1 MFKFLLSRIAQ
12 AVPVLLVVVTATFFL
27 VHAAPGGPFSADK
40 AVPPEVIEAL
50 EAQYKLDQPVWRQYI
65 SYLGDIL
72 SGDFGP
78 SFKYPG
84 RSVNELIMAG
94 IPITAELAFYAMLV
108 ALGIGILS
116 GVGAAMRPNTL
127 QDYAPMTL
135 AMIGICMPSFLLG
148 PLLVLVFGIELE
160 MVPVSGWGDIPGDK
174 ILPSITLG
182 TGYAAY
188 IARLSR
194 GGMLEILSQDF
205 IRTARA
211 KGLNESTVII
221 KHALKGGLI
230 PVIAFLG
237 PAFAGLLAG
246 SFVVETIFQIPGIGR
261 FYVQAAFNR
270 DYTLIL
276 GMTIFLSTLI
286 IIFNL
291 ISDLISIWL
300 NPKLRDEISN
310 G

>member
-1 MFKFLLSRIAQ
+1 MLKFLLSRIAQ
-12 AVPVLLVVVTATFFL
+12 AIPVLLVVVTATFFI

-65 SYLGDIL
+65 SYLSDIL

-160 MVPVSGWGDIPGDK
+160 MVPVSGWGDIHGDK

-182 TGYAAY
+182 TGYAAF

>member
-1 MFKFLLSRIAQ
+1 MLKFLLSRIAQ
-12 AVPVLLVVVTATFFL
+12 AVPVLLVVVTATFFI

-174 ILPSITLG
+174 VLPSITLG

-211 KGLNESTVII
+211 KGLSESTVII

>member
-1 MFKFLLSRIAQ
+1 MLRFLLSRIAQ
-12 AVPVLLVVVTATFFL
+12 AVPVLLVVVTATFFI

-116 GVGAAMRPNTL
+116 GVGAAIRPNTL

-182 TGYAAY
+182 TGYAAF

-211 KGLNESTVII
+211 KGLSERTVII